1 MKKITTIVLFVL
13 GALSIQ
19 AQDFPLRFV
28 DGSGNEVADGSVL
41 DLTDVEDLGFGDVQI
56 SSGLYVENITSENV
70 VCGTEYT
77 ITALPNGA
85 FQTCFP
91 TNCVMRETTGSW
103 MSETGTLAANE
114 KKSIQT
120 EWLPYDP
127 GTAVVEFQL
136 LKYKLNPVTQKY
148 AIDARGPKVTM
159 RFIFNPTGNLDAV
172 AAPRVV
178 STTFHTLDG
187 RCVLSP
193 NHGLHIV
200 RVAYSDGSVKT
211 EKRNY

>member
-1 MKKITTIVLFVL
+1 MKKITTFILLVM

-28 DGSGNEVADGSVL
+28 DNNGNEVADGSVL
-41 DLTDVEDLGFGDVQI
+41 DLTEVEDLGFGDVQI
-56 SSGLYVENITSENV
+56 SSGLFVENLTSEDV
-70 VCGTEYT
+70 VCGSEYS

-103 MSETGTLAANE
+103 TSETGTLTAHE

-127 GTAVVEFQL
+127 GTAVAEFQL
-136 LKYKLNPVTQKY
+136 LRYKLNPVTQKY
-148 AIDARGPKVTM
+148 AIDARGPKVTL
-159 RFIFNPTGNLDAV
+159 RFIFNPTGELNTFSDFQ
-172 AAPRVV
+172 VV
-178 STTFHTLDG
+178 STTYHTLDG
-187 RCVLSP
+187 QCVSSP
-193 NHGLHIV
+193 TRGLHIV
-200 RVAYSDGSVKT
+200 RIVYTDGTVKT
-211 EKRNY
+211 LKQNY